1 MTEGMIQIDPVLCTG
16 CKRCADNCP
25 THAIEGEQGK
35 AHKVCEEKCVAC
47 GQCVQT
53 CSAYDSVFDAN
64 LTPRDV
70 LFKERCLPL
79 TLTEPL
85 FAAWDRNCLAEVKA
99 TLADA
104 GVFPIVQCDST
115 VLSAIPEDFGYA
127 SGTLPPGRMAGALRK
142 LGFRKVY
149 NTNLLGAFAVRE
161 ESHDLIERLQS
172 GRRLPVI
179 DSSCPAAVKYIEQA
193 YPELIY
199 HLTTCRS
206 PQQIGGALY
215 KSYGAKMWGV
225 GPGSI
230 YSVSVGPCTSRKLE
244 AGRNTPR
251 ASLPASAGGAPLA
264 ALPDGKA
271 DLQGKSREADAV
283 LTTRELA
290 YLLKDAGVDPFA
302 ASSEEFDQDLLDRS
316 WLSHVYCSTGDIA

>member
-1 MTEGMIQIDPVLCTG
+1 
-16 CKRCADNCP
+16 
-25 THAIEGEQGK
+25 
-35 AHKVCEEKCVAC
+35 
-47 GQCVQT
+47 
-53 CSAYDSVFDAN
+53 
-64 LTPRDV
+64 
-70 LFKERCLPL
+70 
-79 TLTEPL
+79 
-85 FAAWDRNCLAEVKA
+85 
-99 TLADA
+99 
-104 GVFPIVQCDST
+104 
-115 VLSAIPEDFGYA
+115 
-127 SGTLPPGRMAGALRK
+127 
-142 LGFRKVY
+142 
-149 NTNLLGAFAVRE
+149 LGAFAVRE

-271 DLQGKSREADAV
+271 DLQGKSREVDAV

-316 WLSHVYCSTGDIA
+316 WLSHVYCSTGDIAQAVLETCCELLNREVRSPLNLASADAGADGARVTSVETDGYEIKALSVSGVGSAIPFLDAIKAGKIGFAFMEVRACPAGCVSGGGQPKVLLPKDKPRAYIERATVTSLTSAGDRVEITEDSTVQRLYVKHFGMPCGDKSNRILHTPWE